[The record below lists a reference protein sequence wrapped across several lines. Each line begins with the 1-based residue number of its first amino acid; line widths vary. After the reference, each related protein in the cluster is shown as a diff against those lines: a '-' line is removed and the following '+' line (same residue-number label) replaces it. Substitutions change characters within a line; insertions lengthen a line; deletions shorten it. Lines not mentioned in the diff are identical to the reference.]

1 MSAQPT
7 ADPHMTDME
16 AMMWNVESDPWLD
29 PNGGS
34 VTVFD
39 RALDMERFRRCLARA
54 VAEVPRLR
62 QRVAPGLGPL
72 SNPRWVPDHEFDLDW
87 HLRRIGA
94 PGDGSMRDLL
104 DYFTPWLQ
112 DGYDRRRPLWLY
124 VVVDGLADG
133 RGALLSKIH
142 HAVGDGESLV
152 NMSLAYTTLE
162 RDAPELPDV
171 DLDAIVAAQPRED
184 DGLVSTARDAI
195 GQGVRR
201 QVTLARRALGG
212 VARPGGLG
220 RAGSE
225 AADLLKTAGDQLHGA
240 GSHLWRNRSRRR
252 RAEALSLPFD
262 PVHAAARALGGT
274 INDFFLTGAVEAG
287 LRYHHELGASPERFH
302 ITFVVNVRGG
312 DSDGANAFSPVP
324 VEVPARPMP
333 LTERFAAV
341 HELIGAKR
349 EQVHGGGPMASLATV
364 ANLLPTSM
372 VTGLARGQAG
382 HIDFATSNLP
392 GFLGDTFVAGAK
404 TLHSYPF
411 GPVAGTAF
419 NLTMLSMAGW
429 LDLGVNIDPAA
440 VTEPERLRAC
450 LESAYADLL
459 EVGAG

>member
-1 MSAQPT
+1 MS
-7 ADPHMTDME
+7 HMSDLE

-34 VTVFD
+34 VTIFD
-39 RALDMERFRRCLARA
+39 RPLDMDLFRRCMAHA

-72 SNPRWVPDHEFDLDW
+72 STPRWVPDHEFDLDW

-94 PGDGSMRDLL
+94 PGDGSLRDLL

-124 VVVDGLADG
+124 VVVDGLAEG

-142 HAVGDGESLV
+142 HTVGDGESLV
-152 NMSLAYTTLE
+152 NMSLAYTSLE
-162 RDAPELPDV
+162 RDAPPPPEV
-171 DLDAIVAAQPRED
+171 DLDAIVAGQPPED

-195 GQGVRR
+195 GQGIRR
-201 QVTLARRALGG
+201 QADLARRAVRGLS
-212 VARPGGLG
+212 RPRGLG

-225 AADLLKTAGDQLHGA
+225 AADLLKTAGDQLHAA
-240 GSHLWRNRSRRR
+240 GSDLWRNRSRRR
-252 RAEALSLPFD
+252 RAEALTLPFE
-262 PVHAAARALGGT
+262 PVRTAAHELGGT

-287 LRYHHELGASPERFH
+287 LRYHQRLGSQPERFH
-302 ITFVVNVRGG
+302 ITFVVNVRADG
-312 DSDGANAFSPVP
+312 DGSANAFSPVP
-324 VEVPARPMP
+324 VEVPAGPMP
-333 LTERFAAV
+333 LAERFAALHGLV
-341 HELIGAKR
+341 GAKR
-349 EQVHGGGPMASLATV
+349 EQVHGGGPMASLASV
-364 ANLLPTSM
+364 ANLLPTSIL
-372 VTGLARGQAG
+372 TGLARDQAG

-404 TLHSYPF
+404 TVHSYPF

-419 NLTMLSMAGW
+419 NLTMLSMAGG
-429 LDLGVNIDPAA
+429 LDIGVNIDPAA
-440 VTEPERLRAC
+440 VTEPERLRTC

-459 EVGAG
+459 DQSGG